1 MRANLRLLTAAVVIG
16 ICGFSVA
23 RGLAIAHFSLALA
36 RIDSSQRRAEVV
48 NRWSAAPD
56 VGSRA
61 LQADLAYQIDSSDQ
75 KAANRRRQTLA
86 GLVSIKPMS
95 SHDWLSL
102 SGLQFITDQPM
113 EQVFDSLELSMLT
126 GPNEGHVMGE
136 RAVFAVSL
144 WQRLPADL
152 KRHAAVDVAGMMF
165 PRTPEEGAWG
175 GKFQAVLATQPEW
188 VRNELRD
195 AVVATGASPK
205 EIEQHL
211 GF

>member
-1 MRANLRLLTAAVVIG
+1 MRANLRLLTAVVLIG

-23 RGLAIAHFSLALA
+23 RGLGVVHFLLAIA
-36 RIDSSQRRAEVV
+36 RIDSPERRADIV
-48 NRWSAAPD
+48 NRWSSAPD
-56 VGSRA
+56 VASRA
-61 LQADLAYQIDSSDQ
+61 LQTDLSYPIDPSDQ
-75 KAANRRRQTLA
+75 KAANRRRQTLTA
-86 GLVSIKPMS
+86 LVSIKPMS
-95 SHDWLSL
+95 SSDWLSL

-113 EQVFDSLELSMLT
+113 EQVFDSLKLSMLT

-144 WQRLPADL
+144 WQRLPEDL
-152 KRHAAVDVAGMMF
+152 KRHAAVDVAAMMF
-165 PRTPEEGAWG
+165 PRTPAEGAEA

-188 VRNELRD
+188 VRNELRE

-205 EIEQHL
+205 EIEQRL